1 MSDEA
6 QGRSAGLLHRGS
18 GFLAATT
25 RQTSQRGSER
35 DMNGL
40 TTNRRQALKLMGVL
54 AAPMIIR
61 PRASWAQGKVLNITT
76 YDKFVPQEFIDKFQ
90 SDTGIEVRIRLT
102 DDQGKQYNLLT
113 AEGSNPSTDIVT
125 VTGHRLTQFINSN
138 LLAAVDTGRLKNWGN
153 LAPSYKDAPQLTI
166 DGKVWGVPLL
176 AGFEALAR
184 NTEYTKASDSWSILF
199 DPEYKS
205 YTSYIISDFLS
216 ITMRYLGK
224 DGDYVTYEGK
234 REEAQQATNEARDF
248 LIKHKDM
255 VRKYYD
261 AGSEMQQMFVN
272 EDIYLAQTWSGPTS
286 KLIMDG
292 HPIELSI
299 PKEGTY
305 GFLYS
310 FNVVNNAPNAD
321 SAYLFLDAILASPE
335 IGAAMT
341 RQSGFTSTFN
351 GVDKVL
357 NDRERAA
364 STLPEEQI
372 QRIQFFSSVNRD
384 MKNELIDRA
393 VAEIKA
399 A

>member
-1 MSDEA
+1 MNEIKTSR
-6 QGRSAGLLHRGS
+6 RSTLKLLGGAGLL
-18 GFLAATT
+18 AT
-25 RQTSQRGSER
+25 
-35 DMNGL
+35 
-40 TTNRRQALKLMGVL
+40 
-54 AAPMIIR
+54 PMLIR
-61 PRASWAQGKVLNITT
+61 PRPSWAQEKVLNITT
-76 YDKFVPQEFIDKFQ
+76 YDKFIPQDFIDAFQ
-90 SDTGIEVRIRLT
+90 KETGIEIRIRLT

-113 AEGSNPSTDIVT
+113 AEGANPSTDIVT
-125 VTGHRLTQFINSN
+125 VTGHRLTQFTKSN
-138 LLAAVDTGRLKNWGN
+138 LLAALDTSRLKNWKN
-153 LAPSYKDAPQLTI
+153 LASAYKDAPQLTI
-166 DGKVWGVPLL
+166 DGKVWGLPLL
-176 AGFEALAR
+176 AGFEGLAR
-184 NTEYTKASDSWSILF
+184 NTDYTKTSDSWEIMF

-216 ITMRYLGK
+216 VTMRFLGT
-224 DGDYVTYEGK
+224 DGDYVSYEGK
-234 REEAQQATNEARDF
+234 QEEAQKATDQARDF

-310 FNVVNNAPNAD
+310 FNVVNNAPNAE
-321 SAYLFLDAILASPE
+321 SAYKFLDAILASPE

-341 RQSGFTSTFN
+341 RQSGFTSTIA

-357 NDRERAA
+357 DDRERAA
-364 STLPEEQI
+364 STLPEDQI
-372 QRIQFFSSVNRD
+372 ARIEFFSSVNRY
-384 MKNELIDRA
+384 MKNDMIDRA